1 MPKQG
6 LDLGGPAAKCDK
18 RLQRGPASPASE
30 HFVPEPATRLRRQH
44 ALFLKQAVGVSGK
57 HLGPL
62 VAVIARGI
70 TAGENMAESVREA
83 PILRR
88 PRHDRELAPYR
99 PSEIEHGPG
108 IGIEI

>member
-1 MPKQG
+1 MPQQG
-6 LDLGGPAAKCDK
+6 IDLGGPAAKCDK

-30 HFVPEPATRLRRQH
+30 HLVPEPATRLRRQH
-44 ALFLKQAVGVSGK
+44 ALFLEQAVGVSGK

-83 PILRR
+83 AILRR
-88 PRHDRELAPYR
+88 PRHNRDFAPYR
-99 PSEIEHGPG
+99 PHKL
-108 IGIEI
+108 